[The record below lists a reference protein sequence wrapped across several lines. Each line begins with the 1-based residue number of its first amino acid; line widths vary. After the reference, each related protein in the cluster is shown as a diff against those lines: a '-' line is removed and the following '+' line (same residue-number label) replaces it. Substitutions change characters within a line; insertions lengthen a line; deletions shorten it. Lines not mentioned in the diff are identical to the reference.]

1 MKTLMLLRHA
11 KSSWSEPDLS
21 DHDRPLI
28 EKGKKAAIRMG
39 ALLVEKG
46 LVPDL
51 ILSSTARRARKTA
64 KLAAKASGFSGE
76 IQLLED
82 LYLASAGELLAEA
95 RAHAPEAASRL
106 LVVAHNPGLEDL
118 VGILSGRHE
127 RFPTAALAIFEVS
140 IDSWNELEPGVPFK
154 LTAVFRP
161 KNLF

>member
-39 ALLVEKG
+39 GLLVEKG

-64 KLAAKASGFSGE
+64 KLAAKAAGFSGE
-76 IQLLED
+76 IELLED
-82 LYLASAGELLAEA
+82 LYLAPAEELLAEA
-95 RAHAPEAASRL
+95 RTHAPEAASRKRQSQRRRWR
-106 LVVAHNPGLEDL
+106 N
-118 VGILSGRHE
+118 
-127 RFPTAALAIFEVS
+127 
-140 IDSWNELEPGVPFK
+140 
-154 LTAVFRP
+154 
-161 KNLF
+161 